1 LFQARIRFGSPRSG
15 GRISALRPVPLRN
28 LVAIVLVLWG
38 CAGVCVADDGAVYRV
53 RRGDNLTL
61 IAHRMGITLDELR
74 KDNGLSRDVIH
85 PDQLLRIRRPFHG
98 LRAEQ
103 IRWRCP
109 LGQPGSTLRPFGRY
123 RNAQGALIPHTGVD
137 LAASRSY
144 EVVSPATG
152 VIRYLGEQDGF
163 GMLVIVDHGAGYA
176 SVLAPLDPESVT
188 VEVGEVVLGGT
199 PLARVGPPVEHDRPY
214 LHVEL
219 RRQNKAVDPSR
230 LKR

>member
-1 LFQARIRFGSPRSG
+1 MRSF
-15 GRISALRPVPLRN
+15 ALGPIILRT
-28 LVAIVLVLWG
+28 LLLIVLVLVG
-38 CAGVCVADDGAVYRV
+38 RAAVCAADDGAEYRV
-53 RRGDNLTL
+53 RSGDNLTL
-61 IAHRMGITLDELR
+61 IAQRLGITLDELR
-74 KDNGLSRDVIH
+74 RDNGLASDVIH
-85 PDQLLRIRRPFHG
+85 PGQRLKIQRPFHR
-98 LRAEQ
+98 LRSDQ

-109 LGQPGSTLRPFGRY
+109 LGRPGSTLRPFGHY
-123 RNAQGALIPHTGVD
+123 RNAQGVLLPHTGVD
-137 LAASRSY
+137 LAASRGH

-176 SVLAPLDPESVT
+176 SVLAPLDPESVA